1 MAMKRRVLVHIIAST
16 LAFASSAAADSLS
29 QRVRKLE
36 RQVAA
41 HTVKVAE
48 LEQKSASTSEQ
59 IAQILIGLNTQAQQ
73 IATLAGH
80 VAAISNDVNA
90 LTQQAASLQQKVSAL
105 EQKVVDLQS
114 QVDGQIASLSALL
127 ARVQALEQRVAVLE
141 AGPPAGGPN
150 APVAVD
156 CSAGQSLAAAIAQL
170 KPGAN
175 TITVSGACS
184 EPAVVNRVDDLALIA
199 QPGASIPSASV
210 TASTNVRIVGFHIQG
225 GGTAI
230 SADRG
235 SVVEIKDNTI
245 EGVATGISLV
255 SSQGLLSGNK
265 VLLPTAFGINLSERS
280 TATIQGLLVLQGGQ
294 GNPPGVVGLAVTG
307 GSRARLDS
315 LLPDSLIHDFATGV
329 RVADNSSLSIV
340 PGDGPA
346 PFLKI
351 WRNQTGLT
359 ATSSAVN
366 IVGNVVLE
374 NNARSLVGIDGAS
387 FQLSTG
393 VAFTGQSP
401 IGLSLTNSSSARVGS
416 RVSFTAGSI
425 PGTAVDLTVNSSVQF
440 NTQVTFTGN
449 AKDLNC
455 DAFSVA
461 AGVSRTNAT
470 TITCPNVQ
478 P

>member
-16 LAFASSAAADSLS
+16 LALASSAAADSLS

-73 IATLAGH
+73 IATLAGY

-90 LTQQAASLQQKVSAL
+90 LSQQTTSLQQKVSAL

-114 QVDGQIASLSALL
+114 QVDGQITALGALL
-127 ARVQALEQRVAVLE
+127 GRVQALEQRVAVLE

-150 APVAVD
+150 APIAVD
-156 CSAGQSLAAAIAQL
+156 CGAGQSLAAAIAQL

-230 SADRG
+230 SVDRG
-235 SVVEIKDNTI
+235 SVVEIKDNTM
-245 EGVATGISLV
+245 EGVGTGISLV

-265 VLLPTAFGINLSERS
+265 VLLPTAFGISLSERS

-315 LLPDSLIHDFATGV
+315 LLPDSLIYDFATGV
-329 RVADNSSLSIV
+329 RVVENSSLSIV
-340 PGDGPA
+340 PGDTPT
-346 PFLKI
+346 PLLKI
-351 WRNQTGLT
+351 WRNAGGVTVN
-359 ATSSAVN
+359 ASSFNV
-366 IVGNVVLE
+366 VGNVPFD
-374 NNARSLVGIDGAS
+374 NNARAITASDGAS
-387 FQLSTG
+387 VSLSTG
-393 VAFTGQSP
+393 VTFVGNQPT
-401 IGLSLTNSSSARVGS
+401 GLSLSNGTSARVGT
-416 RVSFTAGSI
+416 RVTFTGV
-425 PGTAVDLTVNSSVQF
+425 GTAVDVAVNSSVLF
-440 NTQVTFTGN
+440 SSSPVTFTTNG
-449 AKDLNC
+449 KDINC
-455 DAFSVA
+455 DAYSVA
-461 AGVSRTNAT
+461 AGVSRTNAA